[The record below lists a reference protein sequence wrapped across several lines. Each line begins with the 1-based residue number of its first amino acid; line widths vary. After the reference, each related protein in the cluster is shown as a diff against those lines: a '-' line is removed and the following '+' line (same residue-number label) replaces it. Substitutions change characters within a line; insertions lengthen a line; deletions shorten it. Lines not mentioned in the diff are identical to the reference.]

1 MIRLKKS
8 FTHRRADY
16 TLLCFLFLFLIIQG
30 CSNADRS
37 GQNNSNLNLSED
49 HFLHKVEIEH
59 AIGFN
64 VIYHNYWKELQ
75 LFRHY
80 NDAVDTVKYALVLK
94 GAPKPEGFEDIRTIE
109 IPSANLATVSTT
121 HIGMFEMLD
130 ALDQLKAV
138 EAAKYVS
145 SELVQDLVTKGAIK
159 ELAPAG
165 MLNVELVLENNI
177 DVLLGVGYPN
187 SQNEN
192 YQTLEIA
199 GIPVLLNADWQE
211 KSLLG
216 RAEWVKMLAALLNKE
231 QIVNEKF
238 KAIEARYHEV
248 LEKLSDTEES
258 PLTIT
263 GLAEGDAWYVAGG
276 RSFAHELLKLANVEY
291 PWSEDESTGGLR
303 LDFETVYEYGL
314 KADYW
319 MVPSTAKT
327 LDEILAADAR
337 YADFK
342 SFKEKQIYNI
352 YGRYTPNGGNDFYE
366 SAVVNPDVVLKD
378 IIKIFH
384 PELLP
389 NHDLV
394 YYNHL
399 Q

>member
-1 MIRLKKS
+1 MKRLKKP

-16 TLLCFLFLFLIIQG
+16 TLLCCLFLFPIIQG
-30 CSNADRS
+30 CSNVDLS
-37 GQNNSNLNLSED
+37 GRANSNLNLDED
-49 HFLHKVEIEH
+49 HFSHKVEIDH

-64 VIYHNYWKELQ
+64 VVYNNYWKELQ

-80 NDAVDTVKYALVLK
+80 NESVDTVKFALVLQ
-94 GAPKPEGFEDIRTIE
+94 GAPQPEGFEDIRTIQ
-109 IPSANLATVSTT
+109 IPATRLATVSTT
-121 HIGMFEMLD
+121 HIGMFEMLEG
-130 ALDQLKAV
+130 LDQLKAV
-138 EAAKYVS
+138 EASKYVS
-145 SELVQDLVTKGAIK
+145 SEQVHQRVKSGDIK

-199 GIPVLLNADWQE
+199 SVPVLLNADWQE

-216 RAEWVKMLAALLNKE
+216 RAEWVKMLAVLLNKE
-231 QIVNEKF
+231 ELVNEKF
-238 KAIEARYHEV
+238 AAIESRYFEV
-248 LEKLSDTEES
+248 LEKLDNTEAS

-263 GLAEGDAWYVAGG
+263 GLAQGDAWYVAGG

-291 PWSEDESTGGLR
+291 PWSDDESTGGLR

-352 YGRYTPNGGNDFYE
+352 YGRYIPNGGNDFYE

-384 PELLP
+384 PEILP
-389 NHDLV
+389 DHELV

>member
-1 MIRLKKS
+1 
-8 FTHRRADY
+8 
-16 TLLCFLFLFLIIQG
+16 
-30 CSNADRS
+30 
-37 GQNNSNLNLSED
+37 
-49 HFLHKVEIEH
+49 
-59 AIGFN
+59 
-64 VIYHNYWKELQ
+64 
-75 LFRHY
+75 
-80 NDAVDTVKYALVLK
+80 
-94 GAPKPEGFEDIRTIE
+94 

-248 LEKLSDTEES
+248 LEKLSDTKES